1 MNLMHKS
8 TSSHREQTS
17 AIVVDLNHFSKPI
30 TKIDVLK
37 APDAYPCPQ
46 YSYCLQEISI
56 QWSLY
61 GGNDMWSTNE
71 DDGDTTVVHG
81 AVKIAAS
88 SPSKRSSSIVSYSPV
103 TSDDQLTPN
112 KQLHKRQMQQTTDK
126 LLPNQAG
133 GRIKTKYDTKSLNWI
148 VRGARTRDL
157 DACIELMCHKIK
169 CKIDVYDPDTLDH
182 NFMYRIALGVCDIE
196 IRDKLATS
204 AFNMFLYRYESDTC
218 PKHTNSNMIFMKMLC
233 SRTNDE
239 QNLIECDLKLSIQP
253 LRFNID
259 QDALL
264 FLIDYF
270 TLLSQKEI
278 KFNGTPIVEQRSQQ
292 QQHATTTATGQQQT
306 TTPPQPIPKQIFIK
320 NFIFSP
326 DLFIRFDFSGK
337 YDKRTDRKLDRLTNL
352 LMFMVQ
358 LSNTEIKL
366 KKVYYK
372 RGFLGL

>member
-1 MNLMHKS
+1 M
-8 TSSHREQTS
+8 SSLHRSIFNEQLPT
-17 AIVVDLNHFSKPI
+17 IEIDLNHFSKPI

-37 APDAYPCPQ
+37 APETYPCPQ

-56 QWSLY
+56 QWSLF
-61 GGNDMWSTNE
+61 GGNDMWVDEEADAAAHNS
-71 DDGDTTVVHG
+71 
-81 AVKIAAS
+81 VKIVSSS
-88 SPSKRSSSIVSYSPV
+88 SPSRRSSIIAYSPG
-103 TSDDQLTPN
+103 SDDPLTPS
-112 KQLHKRQMQQTTDK
+112 KQKRQLQQTTDK

-133 GRIKTKYDTKSLNWI
+133 GRIKTKYDTKSFNWI
-148 VRGARTRDL
+148 MRGSRTRDL
-157 DACIELMCHKIK
+157 DSCMELMCHKIK
-169 CKIDVYDPDTLDH
+169 CKIDVYNQNEATQH
-182 NFMYRIALGVCDIE
+182 NFMYRIALAISDIE
-196 IRDKLATS
+196 IRDKLASS
-204 AFNMFLYRYESDTC
+204 AFNMFLYRYESDSC
-218 PKHTNSNMIFMKMLC
+218 PKHTNSNMVFMKMLC

-239 QNLIECDLKLSIQP
+239 QNLVECDLKLSIQP

-264 FLIDYF
+264 FLVDFF
-270 TLLSQKEI
+270 TTLSQKEI
-278 KFNGTPIVEQRSQQ
+278 KFNSPSSNAESRIRTASVNLQQTVPQAQQ
-292 QQHATTTATGQQQT
+292 Q
-306 TTPPQPIPKQIFIK
+306 PQQIFIK

-372 RGFLGL
+372 RGFLGV